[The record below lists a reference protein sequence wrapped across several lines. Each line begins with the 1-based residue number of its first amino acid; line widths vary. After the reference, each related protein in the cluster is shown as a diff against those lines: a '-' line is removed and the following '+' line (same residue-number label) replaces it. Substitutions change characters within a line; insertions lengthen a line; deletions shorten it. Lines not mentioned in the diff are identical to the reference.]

1 MTIEVT
7 YYPLIN
13 QTEITDAQLA
23 YIRPLL
29 VARSGV
35 VHSKTDID
43 ALLVSGSPFYQYNAS
58 TGTISF
64 NPNIPFNTD
73 ESINVV
79 YGTNP

>member
-23 YIRPLL
+23 YIRPLF

-79 YGTNP
+79 FKTI